1 MMNERHHRT
10 MNTLNAVV
18 VYVVL
23 ILTSI
28 LILYPLVYVIGSAFS
43 TSSSL
48 QGIGINPLPENPTM
62 AQFKRLFNET
72 NYLIWYKNTLQIA
85 TMVCLA
91 TVIVTSTAA
100 YVFSRFRFAMR
111 KQLMISFLV
120 FQIFPSFIGMV
131 AIYVLLLRLGGL
143 DTKWGLALVYIAA
156 NIPYNT
162 WLVKGYIDNVP
173 KSFDE
178 AARID
183 GASHFQVYTKIIL
196 PISRPIITFLLI
208 TSFLGPWMDF
218 IIPKMVLRSD
228 KQFTLALGLFQLID
242 GKAANNYTVF
252 AAGAILIA
260 VPFVIM
266 FLLGQKSLMAVLGSA
281 GVKE

>member
-1 MMNERHHRT
+1 MTNNRNHKIL
-10 MNTLNAVV
+10 NILNAFV
-18 VYVVL
+18 VYIVL

-28 LILYPLVYVIGSAFS
+28 LILYPLVYVVGSAFS
-43 TSSSL
+43 SASSL
-48 QGIGINPLPENPTM
+48 QGIGTNPFPEEPTF
-62 AQFKRLFNET
+62 AQFRRLFTTT
-72 NYLIWYKNTLQIA
+72 NYLTWYKNTLQIA
-85 TMVCLA
+85 AMVCLS
-91 TVIVTSTAA
+91 TVVITSFAA
-100 YVFSRFRFAMR
+100 YVFSRFNFAMR

-143 DTKWGLALVYIAA
+143 DTKWGLALVYIAG

-162 WLVKGYIDNVP
+162 WLVKGYIDNIP

-183 GASHFQVYTKIIL
+183 GASHFQAFTKVIL
-196 PISRPIITFLLI
+196 PISRPIITFLII

-218 IIPKMVLRSD
+218 IIPRMVLRSD

-252 AAGAILIA
+252 AAGALLIA

-266 FLLGQKSLMAVLGSA
+266 FLIGQKSLMAVLGSA